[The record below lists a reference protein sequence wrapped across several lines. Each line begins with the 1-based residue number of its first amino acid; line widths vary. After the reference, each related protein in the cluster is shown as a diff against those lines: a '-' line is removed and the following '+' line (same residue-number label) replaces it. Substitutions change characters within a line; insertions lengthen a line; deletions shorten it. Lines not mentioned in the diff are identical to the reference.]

1 LPARCDGVFADQDD
15 VFLSLALVAA
25 IGWLYGATV
34 TALVS
39 QWWSGPDEAYGL
51 ALIGVALVLV
61 WRRRVLF
68 LSRCH
73 PHSRPALGICMLVT
87 GVLLY
92 LIGNL
97 GADVFLTRMSFVLVV
112 AGTVCFLVG
121 PAATRVMAAPLVF
134 TLVAIPLPALVLTT
148 VTLPLQL
155 MASRIAEMTLM
166 VVGTPVV
173 RDGNLLRLPSA
184 TLEVAEA
191 CSGLRSL
198 CSLGAMAVLLAW
210 ATQPSWTKRAV
221 IVAAAVPIAVLMNG
235 LRVALTG
242 LACDV
247 WGRVAARDPWHT
259 LTGWLT
265 FAASL
270 ALLGAVRALLDE
282 ARVSARDVPAT
293 MVRP

>member
-1 LPARCDGVFADQDD
+1 VL
-15 VFLSLALVAA
+15 LSLPLIAT

-34 TALVS
+34 AALVS
-39 QWWSGPDEAYGL
+39 EWWSGPDEGYGL
-51 ALIGVALVLV
+51 ALVGVALVLV
-61 WRRRVLF
+61 WRRRVPF
-68 LSRCH
+68 LYRRD
-73 PHSRPALGICMLVT
+73 PHSPPAIGISMLVV
-87 GVLLY
+87 GVMLY
-92 LIGNL
+92 VVGSL
-97 GADVFLTRMSFVLVV
+97 GADIFLTRESFVLVV

-121 PAATRVMAAPLVF
+121 PAATRVMVAPFVF
-134 TLVAIPLPALVLTT
+134 TLVAIPLPALVLTS

-166 VVGTPVV
+166 LAGTPVI
-173 RDGNLLRLPSA
+173 RDGNLLRLPSV

-210 ATQPSWTKRAV
+210 ATELSWTKRAV

-247 WGRVAARDPWHT
+247 WGPAAARDPWHT
-259 LTGWLT
+259 STGWLT

-270 ALLGAVRALLDE
+270 VLLVGARTLLHG
-282 ARVSARDVPAT
+282 ARVSAGLPAST